1 MHASRA
7 ASMRM
12 HGLAVY
18 AIHNSPPREA
28 LPCHGLLPRTIRRSL
43 LWLVHDHARRHASP
57 SQAHLCSVPDRCT
70 PNEGYIA
77 HSRRLARRL
86 RRTGTVASRRVSCSC
101 RSAVVVSTC
110 TRRRHGLVSGMHTA
124 TQSHTLIHAHSRQFD
139 VHSCRILCV
148 LRWRCESKAYTSLV
162 PTLVAAS
169 ARGTVL
175 PAALTM
181 YTPPMNGL
189 ALSRACRDIASSGL
203 RAQGTWTMLERLTAL
218 TQSLS
223 ALMGVPHSCSGL

>member
-148 LRWRCESKAYTSLV
+148 LQWRCEAKASHITCAHTSRCLGTWYRTPGGV
-162 PTLVAAS
+162 DDVHAANERS
-169 ARGTVL
+169 STQQG
-175 PAALTM
+175 
-181 YTPPMNGL
+181 
-189 ALSRACRDIASSGL
+189 LSRHY
-203 RAQGTWTMLERLTAL
+203 
-218 TQSLS
+218 
-223 ALMGVPHSCSGL
+223 V